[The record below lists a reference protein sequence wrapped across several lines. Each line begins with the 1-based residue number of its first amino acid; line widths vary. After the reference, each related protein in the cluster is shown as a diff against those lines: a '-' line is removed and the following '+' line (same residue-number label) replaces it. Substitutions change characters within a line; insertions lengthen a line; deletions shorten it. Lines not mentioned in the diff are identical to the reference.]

1 MSPRS
6 TNGNEYGWLGRAGAQ
21 KKHLPALYPEGTRA
35 VYRIQIVLQKRFEKS
50 SARDDDPDRP
60 AETETTA
67 CLYSISVK
75 NPSATFR
82 GE

>member
-1 MSPRS
+1 MPPRS

-21 KKHLPALYPEGTRA
+21 EKHLPALYPEGTRT

-50 SARDDDPDRP
+50 SACDDDPNRP

-67 CLYSISVK
+67 CLHSISVK
-75 NPSATFR
+75 RLLAL
-82 GE
+82 